1 MIYLTQYAII
11 GVYEYSRTVTNE
23 PLLGIIG
30 ERLAARR
37 LARNL
42 TQAQLAKEAGVGLRT
57 VQRLESGTDGAHLAA
72 FLRVARVLGL
82 IDQIDALI
90 PDSEPSPIEQ
100 LKSRRRQR
108 KRASGAPPAP
118 ASPKTWTWDDDA

>member
-1 MIYLTQYAII
+1 MTD
-11 GVYEYSRTVTNE
+11 E
-23 PLLGIIG
+23 PLLASIG

-42 TQAQLAKEAGVGLRT
+42 TQAQLAEQAGVGLRT
-57 VQRLESGTDGAHLAA
+57 VQRLESGTAGAHLAA

-90 PDSEPSPIEQ
+90 PEAALSPIEQ
-100 LKSRRRQR
+100 LKSKRRQR
-108 KRASGAPPAP
+108 KRASGGPPTP
-118 ASPKTWTWDDDA
+118 ASPKAWAWDDVI